1 MAENS
6 TNGKGQGRKRTRP
19 VERRFIDAKTGE
31 QVAASTVVTNADDV
45 AREVRVHKV
54 TASGDPGKRRPI
66 AIGLWVAAIVFEVL
80 ALLVF
85 NGTLSGL
92 PGKALVWLIAF
103 IVLDLICVVVAGQLW
118 KQANH
123 IDPPSEANKVEF
135 FLKSQLGAI
144 LSVIAFLPVII
155 LMATDQ
161 NADPQTKKIGAIA
174 AAVALVIGLG
184 SSIDFHPVSAEDLAE
199 AEETAVALGDGT
211 VYWTEFGHVYH
222 LNPNCQ
228 AIVNSADIYQGD
240 VQAAFEA
247 GRTRACKFCANESG
261 SDLLKDLSAT
271 EDDKAKSEAEATAT
285 EAPATTETPAATE
298 APATESTE
306 ATDATSDAEQLDEA
320 A

>member
-1 MAENS
+1 MAEES
-6 TNGKGQGRKRTRP
+6 SRKRKRP
-19 VERRFIDAKTGE
+19 VNRRFIDAETGE
-31 QVAASTVVTNADDV
+31 EVAATTVVTNADDV

-66 AIGLWVAAIVFEVL
+66 AIGLWVGAIVFEVL

-85 NGTLSGL
+85 NGTLSRL
-92 PGKALVWLIAF
+92 PGKALIWLIVF

-144 LSVIAFLPVII
+144 LSAVAFVPVII
-155 LMATDQ
+155 LMLTDQ
-161 NADPQTKKIGAIA
+161 EADGQTKKFGIIA
-174 AAVALVIGLG
+174 AAIALVIAMG

-199 AEETAVALGDGT
+199 AEENAIALGTGT

-228 AIVNSADIYQGD
+228 AIINSADIYQGD

-261 SDLLKDLSAT
+261 SDVLKDLAAT
-271 EDDKAKSEAEATAT
+271 DDEKADATTDADAEADAEET
-285 EAPATTETPAATE
+285 EA
-298 APATESTE
+298 
-306 ATDATSDAEQLDEA
+306 DEA

>member
-1 MAENS
+1 MAEES
-6 TNGKGQGRKRTRP
+6 SRKRKRP
-19 VERRFIDAKTGE
+19 VNRRFTDAETGE
-31 QVAASTVVTNADDV
+31 EVAATTVVTNADDV

-66 AIGLWVAAIVFEVL
+66 AIGLWVGAIVFEVL

-85 NGTLSGL
+85 NGTLSRL
-92 PGKALVWLIAF
+92 PGKALIWLIAF

-144 LSVIAFLPVII
+144 LSAVAFVPVII
-155 LMATDQ
+155 LMLTDQ
-161 NADPQTKKIGAIA
+161 EADGQTKKLGIIA
-174 AAVALVIGLG
+174 AAIALVIGMG
-184 SSIDFHPVSAEDLAE
+184 TSIDFHPVSAEDLAE
-199 AEETAVALGDGT
+199 AEENAIALGTGT

-228 AIVNSADIYQGD
+228 AIINSADIYQGD

-261 SDLLKDLSAT
+261 SDVLKDLAAT
-271 EDDKAKSEAEATAT
+271 DDEKADTAAEPDAEADAEET
-285 EAPATTETPAATE
+285 EA
-298 APATESTE
+298 
-306 ATDATSDAEQLDEA
+306 DEA

>member
-1 MAENS
+1 MAEES
-6 TNGKGQGRKRTRP
+6 SRKRKRP
-19 VERRFIDAKTGE
+19 VNRRFIDAETGE
-31 QVAASTVVTNADDV
+31 EVAATTVVTNADDV

-66 AIGLWVAAIVFEVL
+66 AIGLWVGAIVFEVL

-85 NGTLSGL
+85 NGTLSRL
-92 PGKALVWLIAF
+92 PGKALIWLIAF

-123 IDPPSEANKVEF
+123 IDPSSEANKVEF

-144 LSVIAFLPVII
+144 LSAVAFVPVII
-155 LMATDQ
+155 LMLTDQ
-161 NADPQTKKIGAIA
+161 EADGQTKKLGIIA
-174 AAVALVIGLG
+174 AAIALVIGMG
-184 SSIDFHPVSAEDLAE
+184 TSIDFHPVSAEDLAE
-199 AEETAVALGDGT
+199 AEENAIALGTGT

-228 AIVNSADIYQGD
+228 AIINSADIYQGD

-261 SDLLKDLSAT
+261 SDVLKDLAST
-271 EDDKAKSEAEATAT
+271 DDEKADTAAEPDAEANAEET
-285 EAPATTETPAATE
+285 EA
-298 APATESTE
+298 
-306 ATDATSDAEQLDEA
+306 DEA

>member
-1 MAENS
+1 MAEES
-6 TNGKGQGRKRTRP
+6 SRKRKRP
-19 VERRFIDAKTGE
+19 VNRRFIDAETGE
-31 QVAASTVVTNADDV
+31 EVAATTVVTNADDV

-66 AIGLWVAAIVFEVL
+66 AIGLWVGAIVFEVL

-85 NGTLSGL
+85 NGTLSRL
-92 PGKALVWLIAF
+92 PGKALIWLIVF

-144 LSVIAFLPVII
+144 LSAVAFVPVII
-155 LMATDQ
+155 LMLTDQ
-161 NADPQTKKIGAIA
+161 EADGQTKKLGIIA
-174 AAVALVIGLG
+174 AAIALVIGMG
-184 SSIDFHPVSAEDLAE
+184 TSIDFHPVSAEDLAE
-199 AEETAVALGDGT
+199 AEENAIALGTGT

-228 AIVNSADIYQGD
+228 AIINSADIYQGD

-261 SDLLKDLSAT
+261 SDVLKDLAAT
-271 EDDKAKSEAEATAT
+271 DDEKADTAAEPDAEADAEET
-285 EAPATTETPAATE
+285 EA
-298 APATESTE
+298 
-306 ATDATSDAEQLDEA
+306 DEA

>member
-1 MAENS
+1 MAEES
-6 TNGKGQGRKRTRP
+6 SRKRKRP
-19 VERRFIDAKTGE
+19 VNRRFIDAETGE
-31 QVAASTVVTNADDV
+31 EVAATTVVTNADDV

-66 AIGLWVAAIVFEVL
+66 AIGLWVGAIVFEVL

-85 NGTLSGL
+85 NGTLSRL
-92 PGKALVWLIAF
+92 PGKALIWLIAF

-144 LSVIAFLPVII
+144 LSAVAFVPVII
-155 LMATDQ
+155 LMLTDQ
-161 NADPQTKKIGAIA
+161 EADGQTKKLGIIA
-174 AAVALVIGLG
+174 AAIALVIGMG
-184 SSIDFHPVSAEDLAE
+184 TSIDFHPVSAEDLAE
-199 AEETAVALGDGT
+199 AEENAIALGTGT

-228 AIVNSADIYQGD
+228 AIINSADIYQGD

-261 SDLLKDLSAT
+261 SDVLKDLAAT
-271 EDDKAKSEAEATAT
+271 DDEKADTAAEPDGEADAEET
-285 EAPATTETPAATE
+285 EA
-298 APATESTE
+298 
-306 ATDATSDAEQLDEA
+306 DEA

>member
-1 MAENS
+1 MAEES
-6 TNGKGQGRKRTRP
+6 SRKRKRP
-19 VERRFIDAKTGE
+19 VNRRFIDAETGE
-31 QVAASTVVTNADDV
+31 EVAASTVVTNADDV
-45 AREVRVHKV
+45 AREVRVHSV
-54 TASGDPGKRRPI
+54 TASGDPGRRRPI
-66 AIGLWVAAIVFEVL
+66 AIALWVGAIVFEVL

-85 NGTLSGL
+85 NGTLSRL
-92 PGKALVWLIAF
+92 PGKALIWLIAF

-144 LSVIAFLPVII
+144 LSAVAFVPVII
-155 LMATDQ
+155 LMLTDQ
-161 NADPQTKKIGAIA
+161 ESDGQTKKLGVIA
-174 AAVALVIGLG
+174 AVIALVIGMG
-184 SSIDFHPVSAEDLAE
+184 TSIDFHPVSAEDLAE
-199 AEETAVALGDGT
+199 AEENAIALGTGT

-228 AIVNSADIYQGD
+228 AIINSADIYQGD

-261 SDLLKDLSAT
+261 SDVLKDLASTDDEKADATEKADTAT
-271 EDDKAKSEAEATAT
+271 EDAEA
-285 EAPATTETPAATE
+285 
-298 APATESTE
+298 
-306 ATDATSDAEQLDEA
+306 DEA

>member
-1 MAENS
+1 MAEES
-6 TNGKGQGRKRTRP
+6 SRKRKRP
-19 VERRFIDAKTGE
+19 VNRRFIDAETGE
-31 QVAASTVVTNADDV
+31 EVAASTVVTNADDV

-66 AIGLWVAAIVFEVL
+66 AIALWVAAIVFEVL
-80 ALLVF
+80 AWLVF
-85 NGTLSGL
+85 NGTLTRL
-92 PGKALVWLIAF
+92 PGKALIWLIAF

-123 IDPPSEANKVEF
+123 IDPPSEANKIEF

-144 LSVIAFLPVII
+144 LSAVAFVPVII
-155 LMATDQ
+155 LMLTDQ
-161 NADPQTKKIGAIA
+161 EADSQTKKFGTIA
-174 AAVALVIGLG
+174 AIIALVIGMG
-184 SSIDFHPVSAEDLAE
+184 TSIDFHPVSAEDLAE
-199 AEETAVALGDGT
+199 AEENAIALGTGT

-228 AIVNSADIYQGD
+228 AIINSADIYQGD

-261 SDLLKDLSAT
+261 SDVLKDLAST
-271 EDDKAKSEAEATAT
+271 DDEKAD
-285 EAPATTETPAATE
+285 ATTEADVE
-298 APATESTE
+298 A
-306 ATDATSDAEQLDEA
+306 DAEETEVDEA

>member
-1 MAENS
+1 MAEES
-6 TNGKGQGRKRTRP
+6 SRKRKRP
-19 VERRFIDAKTGE
+19 VNRRFIDAETGE
-31 QVAASTVVTNADDV
+31 EVAATTVVTNADDV

-66 AIGLWVAAIVFEVL
+66 AIGLWVGAIVFEVL

-85 NGTLSGL
+85 NGTLSRL
-92 PGKALVWLIAF
+92 PGKALIWLIAF

-144 LSVIAFLPVII
+144 LSAVAFVPVII
-155 LMATDQ
+155 LMLTDQ
-161 NADPQTKKIGAIA
+161 EADGQTKKLGIIA
-174 AAVALVIGLG
+174 AAIALVIGMG
-184 SSIDFHPVSAEDLAE
+184 TSIDFHPVSAEDLAE
-199 AEETAVALGDGT
+199 AEENAIALGTGT

-228 AIVNSADIYQGD
+228 AIINSADIYQGD

-261 SDLLKDLSAT
+261 SDVLKDLAST
-271 EDDKAKSEAEATAT
+271 DDEKADTAAEPDAEANAEET
-285 EAPATTETPAATE
+285 EA
-298 APATESTE
+298 
-306 ATDATSDAEQLDEA
+306 DEA

>member
-1 MAENS
+1 MAEES
-6 TNGKGQGRKRTRP
+6 SRKRKRP
-19 VERRFIDAKTGE
+19 VNRRFIDAETGE
-31 QVAASTVVTNADDV
+31 EVAATTVVTNADDV

-66 AIGLWVAAIVFEVL
+66 AIGLWVGAIVFEVL

-85 NGTLSGL
+85 NGTLSRL
-92 PGKALVWLIAF
+92 PGKALIWLIAF

-144 LSVIAFLPVII
+144 LSAVAFVPVII
-155 LMATDQ
+155 LMLTDQ
-161 NADPQTKKIGAIA
+161 EADGQTKKLGIIA
-174 AAVALVIGLG
+174 AAIALVIGMG
-184 SSIDFHPVSAEDLAE
+184 TSIDFHPVSAEDLAE
-199 AEETAVALGDGT
+199 AEENAIALGTGT

-228 AIVNSADIYQGD
+228 AIINSADIYQGD

-261 SDLLKDLSAT
+261 SDVLKDLAST
-271 EDDKAKSEAEATAT
+271 DDEK
-285 EAPATTETPAATE
+285 
-298 APATESTE
+298 
-306 ATDATSDAEQLDEA
+306 TDATAGADVEADAEETEVDEA

>member
-1 MAENS
+1 MAEES
-6 TNGKGQGRKRTRP
+6 SRKRKRP
-19 VERRFIDAKTGE
+19 VNRRFIDAETGE
-31 QVAASTVVTNADDV
+31 EVAATTVVTNADDV

-66 AIGLWVAAIVFEVL
+66 AIGLWVGAIVFEVL

-85 NGTLSGL
+85 NGTLSRL
-92 PGKALVWLIAF
+92 PGKALIWLIAF

-144 LSVIAFLPVII
+144 LSAVAFVPVII
-155 LMATDQ
+155 LMLTDQ
-161 NADPQTKKIGAIA
+161 EADGQTKKLGIIA
-174 AAVALVIGLG
+174 AAIALVIGMG
-184 SSIDFHPVSAEDLAE
+184 TSIDFHPVSAEDLAE
-199 AEETAVALGDGT
+199 AEENAIALGTGT

-228 AIVNSADIYQGD
+228 AIINSADIYQGD

-261 SDLLKDLSAT
+261 SDVLKDLAAT
-271 EDDKAKSEAEATAT
+271 DDEKADTAAEPDAEADVEET
-285 EAPATTETPAATE
+285 EA
-298 APATESTE
+298 
-306 ATDATSDAEQLDEA
+306 DEA

>member
-1 MAENS
+1 MAEES
-6 TNGKGQGRKRTRP
+6 SRKRKRP
-19 VERRFIDAKTGE
+19 VNRRFIDAETGE
-31 QVAASTVVTNADDV
+31 EVAATTVVTNADDV

-66 AIGLWVAAIVFEVL
+66 AIGLWVGAIVFEVL

-85 NGTLSGL
+85 NGTLSRL
-92 PGKALVWLIAF
+92 PGKALIWLIAF

-123 IDPPSEANKVEF
+123 IDPSSEANKVEF

-144 LSVIAFLPVII
+144 LSAVAFVPVII
-155 LMATDQ
+155 LMLTDQ
-161 NADPQTKKIGAIA
+161 EADGQTKKLGIIA
-174 AAVALVIGLG
+174 AAIALVIGMG
-184 SSIDFHPVSAEDLAE
+184 TSIDFHPVSAEDLAE
-199 AEETAVALGDGT
+199 AEENAIALGTGT

-228 AIVNSADIYQGD
+228 AIINSADIYQGD

-261 SDLLKDLSAT
+261 SDVLKDLAAT
-271 EDDKAKSEAEATAT
+271 DDEKADTAAEPDAEADAEET
-285 EAPATTETPAATE
+285 EA
-298 APATESTE
+298 
-306 ATDATSDAEQLDEA
+306 DEA

>member
-1 MAENS
+1 MAEES
-6 TNGKGQGRKRTRP
+6 SRKRKRP
-19 VERRFIDAKTGE
+19 VNRRFIDAETGE
-31 QVAASTVVTNADDV
+31 EVAATTVVTNADDV

-66 AIGLWVAAIVFEVL
+66 AIGLWVGAIVFEVL

-85 NGTLSGL
+85 NGTLSRL
-92 PGKALVWLIAF
+92 PGKALIWLIAF

-144 LSVIAFLPVII
+144 LSAVAFVPVII
-155 LMATDQ
+155 LMLTDQ
-161 NADPQTKKIGAIA
+161 EADGQTKKLGIIA
-174 AAVALVIGLG
+174 AAIALVIGMG
-184 SSIDFHPVSAEDLAE
+184 TSIDFHPVSAEDLAE
-199 AEETAVALGDGT
+199 AEENAIALGTGT

-228 AIVNSADIYQGD
+228 AIINSADIYQGD

-261 SDLLKDLSAT
+261 SDVLKDLAAT
-271 EDDKAKSEAEATAT
+271 DDEKADTAAEPDAEADAEET
-285 EAPATTETPAATE
+285 EA
-298 APATESTE
+298 
-306 ATDATSDAEQLDEA
+306 DEA

>member
-1 MAENS
+1 MAEES
-6 TNGKGQGRKRTRP
+6 SRKRKRP
-19 VERRFIDAKTGE
+19 VNRRFIDAETGE
-31 QVAASTVVTNADDV
+31 EVAASTVVTNADDV
-45 AREVRVHKV
+45 AREVRVHSV
-54 TASGDPGKRRPI
+54 TASGDPGRRRPI
-66 AIGLWVAAIVFEVL
+66 AIALWVGAIVFEVL

-85 NGTLSGL
+85 NGTLSRL
-92 PGKALVWLIAF
+92 PGKALIWLISF

-144 LSVIAFLPVII
+144 LSAVAFVPVII
-155 LMATDQ
+155 LMLTDQ
-161 NADPQTKKIGAIA
+161 ESDGQTKKLGVIA
-174 AAVALVIGLG
+174 AVIALVIGMG
-184 SSIDFHPVSAEDLAE
+184 TSIDFHPVSAEDLAE
-199 AEETAVALGDGT
+199 AEENAIALGTGT

-228 AIVNSADIYQGD
+228 AIINSADIYQGD

-261 SDLLKDLSAT
+261 SDVLKDLASTDDEKADATEKADAAT
-271 EDDKAKSEAEATAT
+271 EDAEA
-285 EAPATTETPAATE
+285 
-298 APATESTE
+298 
-306 ATDATSDAEQLDEA
+306 DEA

>member
-1 MAENS
+1 MAEES
-6 TNGKGQGRKRTRP
+6 SRKRKRP
-19 VERRFIDAKTGE
+19 VNRRFIDAETGE
-31 QVAASTVVTNADDV
+31 EVAATTVVTNADDV

-66 AIGLWVAAIVFEVL
+66 AIGLWVGAIVFEVL

-85 NGTLSGL
+85 NGTLSRL
-92 PGKALVWLIAF
+92 PGKALIWLIAF

-118 KQANH
+118 KQANR

-144 LSVIAFLPVII
+144 LSAVAFVPVII
-155 LMATDQ
+155 LMLTDQ
-161 NADPQTKKIGAIA
+161 EADGQTKKLGIIA
-174 AAVALVIGLG
+174 AAIALVIGMG
-184 SSIDFHPVSAEDLAE
+184 TSIDFHPVSAEDLAE
-199 AEETAVALGDGT
+199 AEENAIALGTGT

-228 AIVNSADIYQGD
+228 AIINSADIYQGD

-261 SDLLKDLSAT
+261 SDVLKDLAST
-271 EDDKAKSEAEATAT
+271 DDEKADTAAEPDAEANAEET
-285 EAPATTETPAATE
+285 EA
-298 APATESTE
+298 
-306 ATDATSDAEQLDEA
+306 DEA